1 MTLPPVVSV
10 VGKSG
15 SGKTVFLEKLITV
28 LKSRRLRIGI
38 IKHDPHGF
46 DIDQPGKDS
55 WRHAQAGS
63 DAVVLSSPTK
73 LALIKRLDK
82 EIALDEI
89 VNAYLPDV
97 DLVITEGYK
106 RGPKKKIEVSRRE
119 RSRELVSPP
128 EDLVAIVTDQTFDL
142 PVPQFG
148 LDEVKEVADFIMQRF
163 LGSDGVVV
171 TEDPCD
177 GD

>member
-1 MTLPPVVSV
+1 MPPPPVVSV
-10 VGKSG
+10 VGMSG

-28 LKSRRLRIGI
+28 LKSRRLRIGV

-63 DAVVLSSPTK
+63 DVVVLSSPTR
-73 LALIKRLDK
+73 LAMIRRLDG
-82 EIALDEI
+82 EMTLDAI

-119 RSRELVSPP
+119 RGRELVSPP
-128 EDLVAIVTDQTFDL
+128 EDLVAIVTDQAFDL

-148 LDEVKEVADFIMQRF
+148 LDEVKEIADFITQRF
-163 LGSDGVVV
+163 LGSDGVVA
-171 TEDPCD
+171 TEDLAD
-177 GD
+177 GQ

>member
-163 LGSDGVVV
+163 LGSDGVIV
-171 TEDPCD
+171 TENPCD